1 MQSAVIY
8 YFFDSLP
15 VQYHGDLVHLS
26 FLFLSFVMM
35 SYLNAY
41 TLYVSVEAPFA
52 ILATKLEKLI
62 GGGKREK
69 QKKVVNK
76 NQK

>member
-1 MQSAVIY
+1 
-8 YFFDSLP
+8 
-15 VQYHGDLVHLS
+15 
-26 FLFLSFVMM
+26 MM